1 MKLGRIAAVLLLA
14 AGVGIACAVLSAS
27 SAQRVAHAQTSAVP
41 HFREVIIDA
50 VQSGDCKAVADVD
63 GDGDPDLLQT
73 ISTDRI
79 NQQLVWY
86 AFPDWKRSLIATTD
100 GEFTTDMEAGDVDG
114 DGDADAVVPDGERG
128 ILRWYEN
135 PLPDGD
141 PAETTW
147 KAHRIGEIG
156 SFGKD
161 ISLNDFDGDG
171 RLDLVAR
178 HSESV
183 QLWLQR
189 GPDDWTVR
197 VIAEMPWG
205 EGMNIGDI
213 DGDGDQD
220 VVAYGNW
227 YRAPEDVE
235 NGTWDEFPIWPG
247 APQELK
253 LLVTDEDGDGHQD
266 VLISC
271 SEYPGCDVRLYLG
284 PDDPTGEWADYQVL
298 GQVDFAHTLQVADMN
313 GDGLN
318 DVITAELQQSEDP
331 DEVIIFLNEGGGAW
345 FKLVVSELGLH
356 SGRVVDMDGDGD
368 PDIIGA
374 NYGREPVYMLENLGT
389 E

>member
-1 MKLGRIAAVLLLA
+1 LWAASAPAAVYA
-14 AGVGIACAVLSAS
+14 QAGDLP
-27 SAQRVAHAQTSAVP
+27 R
-41 HFREVIIDA
+41 FREIIIDA
-50 VQSGDCKAVADVD
+50 GSSGDCKDVADID
-63 GDGDPDLLQT
+63 GDGDPDLIQT
-73 ISTDRI
+73 ISADRI

-86 AFPDWKRSLIATTD
+86 AFPDWQRSLIATTD
-100 GEFTTDMEAGDVDG
+100 GEFTTDMEAGDMDG
-114 DGDADAVVPDGERG
+114 DGDPDIVVPDGERG

-135 PLPDGD
+135 PLPNGN
-141 PAETTW
+141 PAKDAWPEH
-147 KAHRIGEIG
+147 AIGEIG

-161 ISLNDFDGDG
+161 VSLVDFDGDG
-171 RLDLVAR
+171 RLDIAAR
-178 HSESV
+178 HAENV

-189 GPDDWTVR
+189 GPKSWTSR
-197 VIAEMPWG
+197 VIAQLPWG
-205 EGMNIGDI
+205 EGMNTGDI
-213 DGDGDQD
+213 DGDGHVDI
-220 VVAYGNW
+220 VAHGNW

-235 NGTWDEFPIWPG
+235 NDPWQEFPIWSG

-253 LLVTDEDGDGHQD
+253 LLVADVDEDGRQD

-271 SEYPGCDVRLYLG
+271 SEYPGCDVRLYRG
-284 PDDPTGEWADYQVL
+284 PADPTAGWADYQVL

-318 DVITAELQQSEDP
+318 DVVTAELQHAEDP
-331 DEVIIFLNEGGGAW
+331 DEVIVFLNEGDGTW
-345 FKLVVSELGLH
+345 LKHVVSELGMH